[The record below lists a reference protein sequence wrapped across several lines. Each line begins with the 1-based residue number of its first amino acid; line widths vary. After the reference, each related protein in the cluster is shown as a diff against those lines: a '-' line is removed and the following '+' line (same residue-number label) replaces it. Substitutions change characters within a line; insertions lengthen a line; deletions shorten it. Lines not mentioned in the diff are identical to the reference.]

1 MFDADAFI
9 KECQFKAIRSSGSGG
24 QHVNKT
30 ASKVELTFSLDD
42 SLVFRERQKERLLL
56 RLSKRLT
63 KDNVLILQCEETRS
77 QHKNKELVI
86 KRAIQIIN
94 EALVIKKRRIPTK
107 TPKSVIKKR
116 LQNKSRRAKVKTN
129 RKKPDLD

>member
-30 ASKVELTFSLDD
+30 ASKVELSFNVAD
-42 SLVFRERQKERLLL
+42 SQVFRDRQKERLLL

-63 KDNVLILQCEETRS
+63 KDNVLMLQCEDTRS

-86 KRAIQIIN
+86 KRALEVIKD
-94 EALVIKKRRIPTK
+94 ALVVRKKRIPTK
-107 TPKSVIKKR
+107 TPKPVIKKR
-116 LQNKSRRAKVKTN
+116 LQNKSRRSAVKSN